1 MSPESIRRHLFLT
14 LFGLRRQSEAT
25 TALFPTRCDSPVG
38 QVIRDACEPEESG
51 VALRFPPHS
60 KRFIA

>member
-1 MSPESIRRHLFLT
+1 
-14 LFGLRRQSEAT
+14 
-25 TALFPTRCDSPVG
+25 
-38 QVIRDACEPEESG
+38 VIRDACEPEESG